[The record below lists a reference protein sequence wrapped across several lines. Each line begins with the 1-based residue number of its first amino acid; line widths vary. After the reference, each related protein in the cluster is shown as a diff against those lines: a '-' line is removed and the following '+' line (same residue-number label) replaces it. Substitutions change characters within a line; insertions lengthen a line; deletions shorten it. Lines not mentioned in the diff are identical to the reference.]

1 MNNYRQN
8 ILLILFLAITG
19 VQALSQQQSLDKI
32 AAIVG
37 KEAILLSDV
46 DAQVEF
52 YVFNNRVDP
61 NTPGLRQQVLDLM
74 INEKLLL
81 AKAIDDTTITVTD
94 DEVNNQLEALINQR
108 VQQFGSEERLTE
120 LYHMP
125 ISKMKREWRDGM
137 KKQILSSKLWE
148 AKNSTIT
155 VSKREVEEFYNQYK
169 DSLPRVPEEVE
180 LYHIFQFPKVST
192 SARDRIKAKA
202 QTILDSLKAGG
213 DFADF
218 AKRYSEDGGSSAS
231 GGDLGFARRGQFVKE
246 FEEAV
251 FSLKENQLADIIET
265 SFGFHIIQLLERR
278 GESVHARHILF
289 KVMRE
294 TADADSTKMFLMSL
308 RDSAILGANF
318 SDLAIRH
325 SEDKESGPM
334 GGYMG
339 KFSLEQF
346 DKSLLATV
354 KDLKEGEISQPVEAP
369 SGPSVG
375 YHIVWLKKR
384 IAEHPMSLTDDWK
397 QVSELTTTYKRNNEY
412 QKWIAQLR
420 NEIYWE
426 IKL

>member
-1 MNNYRQN
+1 MNNRTR
-8 ILLILFLAITG
+8 IILFAVLFIGTG
-19 VQALSQQQSLDKI
+19 IQALSQQQVLDRI

-61 NTPGLRQQVLDLM
+61 STPGLREQVLDLM

-81 AKAIDDTTITVTD
+81 AKALDDTTIFVSD
-94 DEVNNQLEALINQR
+94 DEVNSQLEALINQR
-108 VQQFGSEERLTE
+108 IQQFGSEERLTE

-125 ISKMKREWRDGM
+125 ISRMKREWRDGM
-137 KKQILSSKLWE
+137 RKQILSSKLWE

-155 VSKREVEEFYNQYK
+155 VSKREVEEFYTQYK

-180 LYHIFQFPKVST
+180 LYHIFQFPKVSAA
-192 SARDRIKAKA
+192 ARERIKAKA
-202 QTILDSLKAGG
+202 QSVLDSIKAGG

-218 AKRYSEDGGSSAS
+218 AKRYSEETGSAAS
-231 GGDLGFARRGQFVKE
+231 GGDLGFARRGQYVKE

-265 SFGFHIIQLLERR
+265 SFGFHVIQLLERR

-289 KVMRE
+289 KVQRE
-294 TADADSTKMFLMSL
+294 TADIEATKMFLLSL
-308 RDSAILGANF
+308 RDSALQGVNF
-318 SDLAIRH
+318 GDMAKRH

-334 GGYMG
+334 GGFMG
-339 KFSLEQF
+339 KFALEQF
-346 DKSLLATV
+346 DKSLLETV
-354 KDLKEGEISQPVEAP
+354 KNLKDGEISEPVEAP

-375 YHIVWLKKR
+375 YHIIWLKKR
-384 IAEHPMSLTDDWK
+384 IPEHTMSLTDDWK
-397 QVSELTTTYKRNNEY
+397 RLSELTTTYKRNTEY

-426 IKL
+426 VKL

>member
-1 MNNYRQN
+1 MNNN
-8 ILLILFLAITG
+8 IRIALCAALLALTC
-19 VQALSQQQSLDKI
+19 VQAYSQPQALDRI

-52 YVFNNRVDP
+52 YVFNNRIDP

-81 AKAIDDTTITVTD
+81 AKAVEDTTISVSD
-94 DEVNNQLEALINQR
+94 DEVNNQLEAVINQR
-108 VQQFGSEERLTE
+108 IQQFGSEERLVE

-125 ISKMKREWRDGM
+125 VSRMKREWRDGM
-137 KKQILSSKLWE
+137 RKQILSSKLWE

-155 VSKREVEEFYNQYK
+155 VSKREVEEFYTQYK

-192 SARDRIKAKA
+192 TAKDRIKAKA
-202 QTILDSLKAGG
+202 QLILDSIKAGA

-218 AKRYSEDGGSSAS
+218 AKRYSEDGSATS

-265 SFGFHIIQLLERR
+265 SFGFHIIQLIERR

-289 KVMRE
+289 KVQRE
-294 TADADSTKMFLMSL
+294 TADIDSTKMFLRGL
-308 RDSAILGANF
+308 RDSAQQGADF
-318 SDLAIRH
+318 TELAKRH

-334 GGYMG
+334 GGFMG
-339 KFSLEQF
+339 KFALEQF
-346 DKSLLATV
+346 DKSLLETV
-354 KDLKEGEISQPVEAP
+354 KNLKEGEISDPVEAP

-375 YHIVWLKKR
+375 YHIIWLKKR
-384 IAEHPMSLTDDWK
+384 IPEHPMTLTDDWK
-397 QVSELTTTYKRNNEY
+397 RLSELTTTYKRNNEY
-412 QKWIAQLR
+412 QKWIGQLR